1 MPQEPCTSE
10 DPSKSTIPLHHAQ
23 EVSNFR
29 KIRGSLPSTYGL
41 VGGLST
47 EDLQTGYIFIV
58 QRKHYIY
65 RQIYILLSLFTQ
77 VHQH

>member
-10 DPSKSTIPLHHAQ
+10 DPSKSTIRLLLLHHHAQ

-29 KIRGSLPSTYGL
+29 KIRGSLPSPRGL

-47 EDLQTGYIFIV
+47 EDLQTGYLFIV

-65 RQIYILLSLFTQ
+65 RQIYILLSLFM
-77 VHQH
+77 

>member
-10 DPSKSTIPLHHAQ
+10 DPSKSTIRLLLLHHAQ

-29 KIRGSLPSTYGL
+29 KIRGSLPSPRGL

-47 EDLQTGYIFIV
+47 EDLQTGYLFIV

-65 RQIYILLSLFTQ
+65 RQIYILLSLFM
-77 VHQH
+77 